1 MVGPVEFSTRC
12 LYALSMADSSTTAGS
27 DYRLSRSVLPRR
39 YDLTLSPDIGRRDFV
54 GSVTILVDVH
64 EPTRQVAL
72 NANELE
78 IRTAWIVGADGSRNE
93 AATTTFNV
101 ALERVTFIF
110 ERPIEVGEAKVHI
123 EFTGILNDK
132 LRGFYA
138 SSYTAQD
145 GSTKVIATSQLQST
159 DARRVFPCWDE
170 PDCKAVFG
178 ITLVVDDGLL
188 AVSNMSE
195 IARSTMASGRNMV
208 RFADTPVMS
217 TYLVAFVVGELET
230 TPTVDI
236 DGIPVRVIARPGQG
250 KFTSF
255 ALEAAAFALRYFQ
268 DWYGIPYPGTKL
280 DMIATPDF
288 AFGAMENLGA
298 VTFRETLLLADP
310 ETATRQDLENIAT
323 VVAHEIAHMW
333 FGDLVTMSWWNGIW
347 LNEAF
352 ATFAETSCTSKF
364 RPEWQKWTTF
374 SVERAAAAS
383 VDGLHSTRPIEFPV
397 ISPTDA
403 EGMFDVLTYE
413 KGASV
418 IRQLEQYLGEIPFRD
433 GVRHYLTKH
442 RFGNTETT
450 DLFDALE
457 HVTGQPVRTLMDSWI
472 FQGGYPIVN
481 VALDS
486 ATNTATF
493 TQRPFTYLPTS
504 DTVANAK
511 TWSVP
516 FLYRTEGAGGTVE
529 HKILLDVESKSA
541 SVPAGTTL
549 VVGNSGGHGFYRV
562 SYDASLQSAVRASFA
577 SLPAIER
584 FIVVSDLWASV
595 LQGSATAEHFLELTD
610 TLGAERDLSVWRA
623 VTAGWGSLEMVF
635 DDTRRAT
642 LADRVRAVLRPMA
655 TELGWNETPGE
666 TGLTGQLRGLII
678 TTLGK
683 VGDDPQIIAGAAER
697 IGAVLTETSTLPAD
711 VGAAVITVASSHAD
725 DAQWPQFDAARL
737 AATSPQATVR
747 LLRALSMFPSKELA
761 KQTLELMVGPTVRT
775 QDAPYAI
782 GVMATSRVAG
792 PVAWSFL
799 KSNWAKLNQVFPNN
813 SIPGMI
819 SPFSAQSSPEIAADI
834 RAFFAPGTGHE
845 VPQAKKQLEQMLE
858 RLEINV
864 NLRSREM
871 TAAVPPSA

>member
-1 MVGPVEFSTRC
+1 M
-12 LYALSMADSSTTAGS
+12 
-27 DYRLSRSVLPRR
+27 
-39 YDLTLSPDIGRRDFV
+39 
-54 GSVTILVDVH
+54 
-64 EPTRQVAL
+64 
-72 NANELE
+72 
-78 IRTAWIVGADGSRNE
+78 
-93 AATTTFNV
+93 
-101 ALERVTFIF
+101 
-110 ERPIEVGEAKVHI
+110 
-123 EFTGILNDK
+123 
-132 LRGFYA
+132 
-138 SSYTAQD
+138 
-145 GSTKVIATSQLQST
+145 
-159 DARRVFPCWDE
+159 
-170 PDCKAVFG
+170 
-178 ITLVVDDGLL
+178 
-188 AVSNMSE
+188 
-195 IARSTMASGRNMV
+195 
-208 RFADTPVMS
+208 
-217 TYLVAFVVGELET
+217 
-230 TPTVDI
+230 
-236 DGIPVRVIARPGQG
+236 
-250 KFTSF
+250 
-255 ALEAAAFALRYFQ
+255 
-268 DWYGIPYPGTKL
+268 
-280 DMIATPDF
+280 
-288 AFGAMENLGA
+288 
-298 VTFRETLLLADP
+298 
-310 ETATRQDLENIAT
+310 
-323 VVAHEIAHMW
+323 
-333 FGDLVTMSWWNGIW
+333 
-347 LNEAF
+347 
-352 ATFAETSCTSKF
+352 
-364 RPEWQKWTTF
+364 
-374 SVERAAAAS
+374 
-383 VDGLHSTRPIEFPV
+383 

>member
-1 MVGPVEFSTRC
+1 LLLHDPSA
-12 LYALSMADSSTTAGS
+12 LYALRMAETSTPAGS
-27 DYRLSRSVLPRR
+27 DYRLPRSVLPRR

-54 GSVTILVDVH
+54 GSVTIAVDVNQ
-64 EPTRQVAL
+64 PTRQIAL
-72 NANELE
+72 NAKELE

-101 ALERVTFIF
+101 ELERVTFIF
-110 ERPIEVGEAKVHI
+110 ERPIEVGESKVHI

-138 SSYTAQD
+138 SSYTALD

-178 ITLVVDDGLL
+178 ITLVVDEGLL

-195 IARSTMASGRNMV
+195 IARSTMANRRNMV

-217 TYLVAFVVGELET
+217 TYLVAFVVGEMET
-230 TPTVDI
+230 TPVVDV

-250 KFTSF
+250 KFTAF

-280 DMIATPDF
+280 DLIATPDF

-352 ATFAETSCTSKF
+352 ATFAETSCTAKF
-364 RPEWQKWTTF
+364 RPEWEKWTTF
-374 SVERAAAAS
+374 SVDRAAAAS

-397 ISPTDA
+397 ISPSDA

-433 GVRHYLTKH
+433 GVRHYLNTHK
-442 RFGNTETT
+442 FANTETT

-486 ATNTATF
+486 EANTVTF
-493 TQRPFTYLPTS
+493 AQHPFTYLPTT
-504 DTVANAK
+504 DAALAAK
-511 TWSVP
+511 KWSVP
-516 FLYRTEGAGGTVE
+516 LLYRTEGAGGSVE
-529 HKILLDVESKSA
+529 QKLLLDTDSKSA
-541 SVPAGTTL
+541 PVPAGTTL

-562 SYDASLQSAVRASFA
+562 SYDTAQQSGMRASFA

-595 LQGSATAEHFLELTD
+595 LQGSATAERFLELTD
-610 TLGAERDLSVWRA
+610 TLGTERDLSVWRA
-623 VTAGWGSLEMVF
+623 VTGAWASLELVF
-635 DDTRRAT
+635 DAARRVT
-642 LADRVRAVLRPMA
+642 LEERVRAVLGPIA
-655 TELGWNETPGE
+655 AELGWEEAPGE
-666 TGLTGQLRGLII
+666 AGLTGQLRGLVL
-678 TTLGK
+678 TTLGTI
-683 VGDDPQIIAGAAER
+683 GEDPSVIVGAAER
-697 IGAVLTETSTLPAD
+697 IGAVLAETSDLPAD
-711 VGAAVITVASSHAD
+711 VGAAVITIASSHGT
-725 DAQWPQFDAARL
+725 DAQWQQFDAARI
-737 AATSPQATVR
+737 AASTPQANVR
-747 LLRALSMFPSKELA
+747 LLRALSMFPSETLA

-782 GVMATSRVAG
+782 GAMATSRVTG
-792 PVAWSFL
+792 PVAWGFL
-799 KSNWAKLNQVFPNN
+799 KSNWTKLNEAFPDN
-813 SIPGMI
+813 SIPRMI
-819 SPFSAQSSPEIAADI
+819 SPFSAQSSSEIAADV
-834 RAFFAPGTGHE
+834 RAFFAPGAGHE

-864 NLRSREM
+864 GLRSRES
-871 TAAVPPSA
+871 AAPVSRS